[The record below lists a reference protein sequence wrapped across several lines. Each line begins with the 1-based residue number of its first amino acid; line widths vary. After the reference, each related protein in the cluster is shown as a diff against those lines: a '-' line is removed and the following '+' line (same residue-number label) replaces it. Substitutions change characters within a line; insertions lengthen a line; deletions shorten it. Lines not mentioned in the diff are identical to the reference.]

1 MQKHRLAV
9 AVLGVLASA
18 SVVAQESDAPER
30 ELEEVIVVGSQI
42 RGANIVGAL
51 PVSVISVEDI
61 EATGVDSG
69 DDLLEYAAEQGQNYF
84 TEAEDASGGV
94 NASRGDVGAYNLR
107 NLGVG
112 NTLTLLNGRRLVN
125 SPGYQTELVGGD
137 FVPTVSVNAN
147 LIPVTGL
154 DRVEILR
161 DGASAIYGADAVAG
175 VVNNVLQSDYEGF

>member
-61 EATGVDSG
+61 DATGVDSG
-69 DDLLEYAAEQGQNYF
+69 DDLLEYAAEPGQN
-84 TEAEDASGGV
+84 
-94 NASRGDVGAYNLR
+94 
-107 NLGVG
+107 
-112 NTLTLLNGRRLVN
+112 
-125 SPGYQTELVGGD
+125 
-137 FVPTVSVNAN
+137 
-147 LIPVTGL
+147 
-154 DRVEILR
+154 
-161 DGASAIYGADAVAG
+161 
-175 VVNNVLQSDYEGF
+175 